1 MRFVRRRQTSLGED
15 HFRVRT
21 GEILQQAGSAGPD
34 RHAAS
39 RLHSRLG
46 KTQADFERYARFTR
60 PHNHPS
66 RLQADPEQHARFRG
80 KPVSP
85 ELRRHLG
92 GPKSTSYDKRA
103 SRLHSH
109 FGGSEPASNDMTT
122 SRLHGRFS
130 ATSPR
135 PHNHLGR
142 P

>member
-21 GEILQQAGSAGPD
+21 GEILQQAGSAGPE
-34 RHAAS
+34 RHATS
-39 RLHSRLG
+39 RLRSRLG
-46 KTQADFERYARFTR
+46 ETQADFERYARFTR

-85 ELRRHLG
+85 ELRRRLG